1 MAPVAKN
8 CNTMAW
14 GSTEQHASGW
24 TEQLAFCRAVHSVM
38 DENNGEDRDDYVYVQ
53 IRPGK
58 GVVHIETGKFGDDDA
73 THVHMIP
80 WSSAFPT
87 EPTLGEM
94 IEAAESL
101 ARGEWYKLFPETEDA

>member
-58 GVVHIETGKFGDDDA
+58 AVVHIETGKLGDDDA
-73 THVHMIP
+73 THVDTIP
-80 WSSAFPT
+80 WSSAFPH

-94 IEAAESL
+94 IQVAESL
-101 ARGEWYKLFPETEDA
+101 ARGEWFKLFPEDV

>member
-14 GSTEQHASGW
+14 GSTQQHASGW

-38 DENNGEDRDDYVYVQ
+38 DKKYDYVYVQ
-53 IRPGK
+53 IRPAM
-58 GVVHIETGKFGDDDA
+58 GVVHIETGKLGDDDA
-73 THVHMIP
+73 IHVHTVP

-94 IEAAESL
+94 IEVAEAL
-101 ARGEWYKLFPETEDA
+101 ARGEWFKLFPEA

>member
-14 GSTEQHASGW
+14 GSTEQHASGFA
-24 TEQLAFCRAVHSVM
+24 EQKAFCRAVR
-38 DENNGEDRDDYVYVQ
+38 EDRDDYVYVQ
-53 IRPGK
+53 IRPGQ

-73 THVHMIP
+73 IHVHTLP
-80 WSSAFPT
+80 WSSAFPH

-94 IEAAESL
+94 IEAAEVL
-101 ARGEWYKLFPETEDA
+101 ARGEWHKLFPEEV

>member
-1 MAPVAKN
+1 MSPVAKN

-24 TEQLAFCRAVHSVM
+24 MEQLAFCRAVHSVM
-38 DENNGEDRDDYVYVQ
+38 EENNGEDRDDYVYVQ

-73 THVHMIP
+73 IHVHTLP
-80 WSSAFPT
+80 WSSAFPHP
-87 EPTLGEM
+87 PTLGEM

-101 ARGEWYKLFPETEDA
+101 ARGEWHKLFPEDT

>member
-14 GSTEQHASGW
+14 GSTEQHASGF
-24 TEQLAFCRAVHSVM
+24 TEQKAFCRAMHESQ
-38 DENNGEDRDDYVYVQ
+38 DDYVYVQ
-53 IRPGK
+53 IRPGE
-58 GVVHIETGKFGDDDA
+58 GVVHIETGKFVGNADA
-73 THVHMIP
+73 LHVRTIP

-94 IEAAESL
+94 IEAAEAL
-101 ARGEWYKLFPETEDA
+101 ARGEWFKLFPEVEPTT

>member
-14 GSTEQHASGW
+14 GSTEQHASGF
-24 TEQLAFCRAVHSVM
+24 TEQKAFCRAAR
-38 DENNGEDRDDYVYVQ
+38 EDRDDYVYVQ
-53 IRPGK
+53 IRPGQ
-58 GVVHIETGKFGDDDA
+58 GVVHIETGKWGYNDPI
-73 THVHMIP
+73 HVCTLQ

-101 ARGEWYKLFPETEDA
+101 ARGEWFKLFPDT